1 MVWNGFRVS
10 FAVTAPP
17 SVAVEML
24 LVALRELARLQRS
37 DPQRS
42 GRLRLE
48 LSRHRRRWRHGA
60 ATDDQFAAAVTDIVL
75 AARGLMTAG

>member
-1 MVWNGFRVS
+1 MAWNAFRVS
-10 FAVTAPP
+10 VAIAAPP
-17 SVAVEML
+17 SAAVEML

-48 LSRHRRRWRHGA
+48 LSRSRRRWRLGGV
-60 ATDDQFAAAVTDIVL
+60 TDDQFAAAVTDIVL
-75 AARGLMTAG
+75 AARGLITAG